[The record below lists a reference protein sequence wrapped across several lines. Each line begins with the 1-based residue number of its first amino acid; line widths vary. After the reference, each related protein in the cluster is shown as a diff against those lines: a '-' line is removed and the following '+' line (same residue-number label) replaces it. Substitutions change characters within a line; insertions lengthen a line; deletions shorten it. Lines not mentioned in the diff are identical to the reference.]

1 MLPPFGLSISPAG
14 LLTEYSMDE
23 SSLEEA
29 LNDLYS
35 ILNIDHTEG
44 DRSPEALIANIAKDL
59 NVAPCC
65 RHGAG
70 SHGQPRGKAYA

>member
-1 MLPPFGLSISPAG
+1 
-14 LLTEYSMDE
+14 MDE

-44 DRSPEALIANIAKDL
+44 DRLPEALIANIAKDL

-65 RHGAG
+65 RYGAG
-70 SHGQPRGKAYA
+70 RHGKSRGKG